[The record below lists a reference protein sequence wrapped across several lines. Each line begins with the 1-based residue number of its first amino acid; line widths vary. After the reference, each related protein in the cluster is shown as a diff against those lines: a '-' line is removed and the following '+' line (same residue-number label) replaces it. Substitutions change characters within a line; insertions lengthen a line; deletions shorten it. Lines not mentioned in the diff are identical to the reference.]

1 MEGVNLSVLLAG
13 YGSIGKRHARILK
26 SLHVRDMRICDPDS
40 DAILRARN
48 DFPETRVY
56 DSFEDGLSEQP
67 DAVFILTP
75 PKFHI
80 PMAIQSLRAGCH
92 VFSEKPVSDSM
103 ESIDDLAEAI
113 KASGKKF
120 MVGLCFRYHQG
131 LRKAKHLLD
140 SGKIGRL
147 VSIRALMGEHL
158 PLVRPD
164 YRNLFSSRY
173 LGAFDLMHD
182 IDLAAW
188 YSDQDIRRVGSIYG
202 NHSNIGIEA
211 PDIAE
216 IVIGFENRITAT
228 VHLDFFQIPRRRQ
241 MELIGTK
248 GVILIDF
255 ASWDEYILSFYDN
268 VQETWHTEKEKT
280 KRDDMFRLEDM
291 EFLKAVTDDQPIG
304 CDLKEG
310 CRSLKIVTACLDGHH
325 GILEVTEGNG

>member
-67 DAVFILTP
+67 DAVFI
-75 PKFHI
+75 
-80 PMAIQSLRAGCH
+80 
-92 VFSEKPVSDSM
+92 
-103 ESIDDLAEAI
+103 
-113 KASGKKF
+113 
-120 MVGLCFRYHQG
+120 
-131 LRKAKHLLD
+131 
-140 SGKIGRL
+140 
-147 VSIRALMGEHL
+147 RALMGEHL

-202 NHSNIGIEA
+202 NYSNIGIEA

-291 EFLKAVTDDQPIG
+291 EFLKAVTDDQPID